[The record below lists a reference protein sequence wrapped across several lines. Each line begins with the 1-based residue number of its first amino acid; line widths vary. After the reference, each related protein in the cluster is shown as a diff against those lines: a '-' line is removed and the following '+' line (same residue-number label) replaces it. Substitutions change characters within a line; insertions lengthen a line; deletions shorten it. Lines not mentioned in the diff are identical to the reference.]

1 MNKRFKLTSK
11 NGKILMYVSSL
22 LFLSFIILFLHGCGD
37 RKTEFPDSLVPEPT
51 SVIESIP
58 SEESDGKIKDNISDS
73 AEEDD
78 LNPFSLVLT
87 FAGDINF
94 DENWSTMKY
103 YNSVENGI
111 YDCISPELIQIMRNA
126 DIMCLNNEFT
136 YSNGG
141 SPLENKAYTFR
152 ANPSRVEI
160 LKELGVDIVSLAN
173 NHAYDYG
180 EQSLVDTMAVLNQ
193 AGIKYVGAGHNI
205 EEAMSPVYFE
215 IQGKTIAYVAA
226 SRAEKYRLT
235 PQATEDEPGIL
246 LCYDTEL
253 FIQAIKEAKQN
264 AEYVIAYVHW
274 GTEYS
279 YELEEV
285 QLITGKEYLDAG
297 ADIVIGAHPHCLQ
310 GIEYYEGK
318 PIVYSLGNFWFNDK
332 TLDTM
337 LLNVH
342 VYGDDMEKYVE
353 LEIIPAIQTN
363 NTTLIV
369 NEQSERQRIFSFL
382 ESISI
387 NVEID
392 DDGFVSEKAN

>member
-73 AEEDD
+73 AEEED